1 MSYYKNY
8 TNVDFNDIINK
19 YEFSKNKTRDY
30 IYQEPNQLLLRNIMN
45 PYTIY
50 DNLLLFQ
57 NVGLGKTCTSITIA
71 EGFKEYLSQVNR
83 KVFVLVKN
91 DTIIKNFYNELL
103 SKCTADTYLND
114 DEREYI
120 NNINIDPDNE
130 DLLELKSRVKK
141 SINKHYQFST
151 YGKFTNQVLG
161 LTVKKSLLQ
170 QIGVEQANDVKR
182 TVRKETE
189 LKNLDNTV
197 IIVDEVHNILG
208 NNTYKALLQLLQ
220 QSKNYKL
227 ILLTATPLYDSVE
240 SIIYINNLLNANNE
254 TLQLSKDIL
263 QDKIIDKTGI
273 FKMGIQS
280 ISDFGL
286 IEIRKNLLGK
296 ISYLRSNTETNP
308 QIRDMGIGLNDL
320 QGSVKIIHCQMSEY
334 QYNVYKKTIMNELGL
349 NDNAVIAME
358 EADTIS
364 SLYKASSDASTMV
377 YPNDIYGKKGFY
389 QYIESEKGDTIPDYK
404 NILGINNIEVFSS
417 KLYNI
422 INNILNGTN
431 GNIFI
436 YSNFVTAGGTNLLK
450 YLLLANDFKRYNNN
464 SIHNGKN
471 FIVMD
476 DSVKPNLREYLL
488 KLYNSYENRNG
499 DIIRVIIGSP
509 VLSEAITLK
518 CIKQLHILEPFW
530 NMSKINQVIGRG
542 VRNYSHASLPE
553 SERFIEIYKY
563 ASVYTDTNLFYIDKE
578 KYKVSEAKDRS
589 NKVVERILKEI
600 SIDCSF
606 NNTRNIIT
614 DSSANFTDKC
624 DYTQCAYKCV
634 IHSDNNVV
642 DKSTYYAYI
651 RFFEKYDIDYIK
663 YAIRYLYKEYY
674 MYTLDNI
681 FVYLDTKIGHGL
693 INLETVLVVLQDFVT
708 NKIVLTDIHS
718 REGFLIKRG
727 IYYIFN
733 AFDKNVDNSLFQNTF
748 DFNVQQNFISLN
760 DYALD
765 DLHYDLE
772 DETVSIVTTTIDD
785 ITNEFI
791 EYNDNLIKS
800 YDIIGSFRTRP
811 KSNQQYGFSDDKFRL
826 IDFGQG
832 TVNKN
837 EKTDRRYKVFGTVI
851 NTGYTKKDLQDIA
864 KRLNI
869 TLQEKET
876 KDSIGFLIRKFLI
889 DNNRVLK

>member
-8 TNVDFNDIINK
+8 TNVDFNDIVNK

-114 DEREYI
+114 DEREYM
-120 NNINIDPDNE
+120 NNINIDSNNE

-141 SINKHYQFST
+141 SINKHYQFLT

-161 LTVKKSLLQ
+161 LTVKKTALQ
-170 QIGVEQANDVKR
+170 QLGIEEGNDVKR
-182 TVRKETE
+182 ILKKESE

-240 SIIYINNLLNANNE
+240 SIIYINNLLNANDE
-254 TLQLSKDIL
+254 KLQLSKDIL

-280 ISDFGL
+280 ISDIGL
-286 IEIRKNLLGK
+286 NEIKKNLLGK
-296 ISYLRSNTETNP
+296 VSYLRSNTETNP
-308 QIRDMGIGLNDL
+308 EIRDMGIGISDL
-320 QGSVKIIHCQMSEY
+320 QGSVKIIQCQMSGY
-334 QYNVYKKTIMNELGL
+334 QYNVYKKTIINELGL
-349 NDNAVIAME
+349 NDNAIIAME

-377 YPNDIYGKKGFY
+377 YPDDTYGKKGFY
-389 QYIESEKGDTIPDYK
+389 QYIENEKGDTIPNYK
-404 NILGINNIEVFSS
+404 DILGINNIEVYSS

-422 INNILNGTN
+422 INNILNGTS
-431 GNIFI
+431 GNVFI

-450 YLLLANDFKRYNNN
+450 YLLLANDFKNYNNN
-464 SIHNGKN
+464 RSHNGKN

-488 KLYNSYENRNG
+488 KLFNSYENRNG

-563 ASVYTDTNLFYIDKE
+563 ASVYIDTTLFYIDKE

-606 NNTRNIIT
+606 NITRNIIT
-614 DSSANFTDKC
+614 DSSADFTDKC

-634 IHSDNNVV
+634 IHSDENVV
-642 DKSTYYAYI
+642 DKSTYHSYI

-663 YAIRYLYKEYY
+663 HAIRHLYKEYY

-693 INLETVLVVLQDFVT
+693 INLETVLVVLHEFITD
-708 NKIVLTDIHS
+708 KIVLIDINS
-718 REGFLIKRG
+718 REGFLVKKG

-733 AFDKNVDNSLFQNTF
+733 AFDKNIDNSLFQNTF

-826 IDFGQG
+826 IDFGEG
-832 TVNKN
+832 NTNKN
-837 EKTDRRYKVFGTVI
+837 EKSDRRYKVFGTVI